1 MSQQGESAG
10 EADRVR
16 ELEAELA
23 QLKGA
28 QATQPI
34 KTSHSKWRSFWSAV
48 CIVVAVVLA
57 PLSIVAVWARGEVT
71 DTERFVST
79 VAPLAQDP
87 AIQEAIGDR
96 VADEVLAYIDI
107 ESLTQN
113 AISAISDNRDLDKQ
127 QVAALET
134 LSGPLTSGIEGF
146 VRDRVQDFVRSEIFA
161 SVWNEITTRAHSRLN
176 EALSGDQS
184 GALSL
189 QGSDVVLDLGQV
201 VEQVKASLVE
211 QGLTVVENIPAVD
224 SEIVIFES
232 DSLASLQRG
241 YSAINNLGY
250 WLPIIA
256 GGLAILGVVIANI
269 RRKAV
274 LGLGIGVTI
283 SALASAILLSVGRA
297 EYLNAL
303 PETVNIGAATAFF
316 DTLTLYLEEAM
327 RAALAAGI
335 ILILAAL
342 LVGPARFAVGR
353 LAAGAASRRRGRLL
367 RQDLRRTRKALRVAA
382 SQPARRRRATTLF
395 PKGPASSGGSEGGD
409 SGCIGGRGRWGAS
422 GGPITGVCGGHACG
436 DSLDSP
442 TATRRRSQA
451 ELCLGHAFS
460 SRRASRRVA
469 RGGAIPAD

>member
-1 MSQQGESAG
+1 MSQQGDSAN
-10 EADRVR
+10 EAERVR
-16 ELEAELA
+16 QLEAELA
-23 QLKGA
+23 QLKGT
-28 QATQPI
+28 QPTQPI
-34 KTSHSKWRSFWSAV
+34 SNSNSKWRSFWSAV

-87 AIQEAIGDR
+87 AIQEAIGNR
-96 VADEVLAYIDI
+96 VADEVLAYINI

-127 QVAALET
+127 QEAALET

-146 VRDRVQDFVRSEIFA
+146 VRDRVQDFVRSEIFV

-201 VEQVKASLVE
+201 VEQVKTSLVE
-211 QGLTVVENIPAVD
+211 QGLTVVQNIPTVD
-224 SEIVIFES
+224 SEIVIFQS

-256 GGLAILGVVIANI
+256 GGLAILGVVIANV

-283 SALASAILLSVGRA
+283 SALASAILLAVGRA

-303 PETVNIGAATAFF
+303 PETVNAAAATAFF
-316 DTLTLYLEEAM
+316 DTLTMYLKEAM
-327 RAALAAGI
+327 RAALTAGI
-335 ILILAAL
+335 VLILAAL
-342 LVGPARFAVGR
+342 VTGPARFAVGIR
-353 LAAGAASRRRGRLL
+353 
-367 RQDLRRTRKALRVAA
+367 
-382 SQPARRRRATTLF
+382 
-395 PKGPASSGGSEGGD
+395 
-409 SGCIGGRGRWGAS
+409 
-422 GGPITGVCGGHACG
+422 
-436 DSLDSP
+436 
-442 TATRRRSQA
+442 
-451 ELCLGHAFS
+451 ELC
-460 SRRASRRVA
+460 SRAAAAVQGTLYSWGLHMDAPRGWVAKNAGGLRIGLVLLSVLFVLLTRYKTPSLVIWTTVVLLVVLFIVQVFASDKVPVEDDDPDADDSDRDTEV
-469 RGGAIPAD
+469 IQPSPA

>member
-342 LVGPARFAVGR
+342 LVGPARFAVGIR
-353 LAAGAASRRRGRLL
+353 QLCSRSAAAVQGTLYSWGL
-367 RQDLRRTRKALRVAA
+367 RMDA
-382 SQPARRRRATTLF
+382 
-395 PKGPASSGGSEGGD
+395 
-409 SGCIGGRGRWGAS
+409 
-422 GGPITGVCGGHACG
+422 
-436 DSLDSP
+436 
-442 TATRRRSQA
+442 
-451 ELCLGHAFS
+451 
-460 SRRASRRVA
+460 A
-469 RGGAIPAD
+469 RGFVAKNAGGLRIGLVLLAVLFVLLTRYKTPSLVIWTTVVLLVVLFVVQVFASDRVPADDQDPGADGADHDTEVIEPSPA